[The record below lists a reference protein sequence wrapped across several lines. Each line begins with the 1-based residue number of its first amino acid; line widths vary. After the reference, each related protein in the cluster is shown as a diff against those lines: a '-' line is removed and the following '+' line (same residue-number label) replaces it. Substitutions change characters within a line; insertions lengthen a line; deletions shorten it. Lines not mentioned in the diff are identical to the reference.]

1 MKTFHILVP
10 TDFSESAD
18 LAFEHGIFLANQFEG
33 ELHLLHIAEL
43 PTITLPDFPADLFEV
58 ARSQGLSRMRDL
70 IEQQEVTLPPI
81 KRVVMAGTPSEP
93 AADVIVDYAKANG
106 MDFIVMGTHGRRGAR
121 RLFLGSVTEEV
132 ARRAPC
138 PVLTMR
144 AGRTA
149 WPLPRVE
156 RILVPVDFSDSTR
169 DVVGSATRMA
179 EHYGAAVTLLHVV
192 DLEFYPYYGFGS
204 DPYPMVEKEIMAS
217 SDRQLA
223 SLATELQ
230 AAGIVTTWL
239 TEKGHT
245 AATIRQ
251 VADRRDVDMIV
262 IGSHGRSGLDRAL
275 MGSVSE
281 KVLRTAHCP
290 VLLVHTADK
299 VIPKKTERREVALLM
314 EG

>member
-10 TDFSESAD
+10 TDFSECAD
-18 LAFEHGIFLANQFEG
+18 LALEHGIFLANQFEG
-33 ELHLLHIAEL
+33 ELHLLHVAEL

-58 ARSQGLSRMRDL
+58 ARTQGLSRMRDL
-70 IEQQEVTLPPI
+70 IEQQEVTLPPT

-93 AADVIVDYAKANG
+93 AADVIVEYAKANG

-144 AGRTA
+144 AGRKA

-156 RILVPVDFSDSTR
+156 RILVPVDFSGSTR
-169 DVVGSATRMA
+169 DLVFTATRMA
-179 EHYGAAVTLLHVV
+179 EHYDAAVTLLHVV

-204 DPYPMVEKEIMAS
+204 DPYPMVEKDLLEAS
-217 SDRQLA
+217 EAKLTE
-223 SLATELQ
+223 LATELQ

-239 TEKGHT
+239 TKKGHP
-245 AATIRQ
+245 AATIRDL
-251 VADRRDVDMIV
+251 ADRRDVDLIV

-290 VLLVHTADK
+290 VLIMHASDPK
-299 VIPKKTERREVALLM
+299 IPTRSELQERALLM
-314 EG
+314 E

>member
-10 TDFSESAD
+10 TDFSECAD
-18 LAFEHGIFLANQFEG
+18 LAFEHGIYLANKFEG
-33 ELHLLHIAEL
+33 ELHLLHVAEL

-58 ARSQGLSRMRDL
+58 ARSQGMSRMRDM
-70 IEQQEVTLPPI
+70 IERQELQLPPI
-81 KRVVMAGTPSEP
+81 KRVVMAGTPAEP
-93 AADVIVDYAKANG
+93 AADVVVDYAKANG
-106 MDFIVMGTHGRRGAR
+106 VDFIVMGTHGRRGAR

-138 PVLTMR
+138 PVLTVR
-144 AGRTA
+144 AGRKA

-156 RILVPVDFSDSTR
+156 RILVPVDFGDSTR

-179 EHYGAAVTLLHVV
+179 EHYDAAVTLLHVV

-204 DPYPMVEKEIMAS
+204 DPYPMVERDLMDAS
-217 SDRQLA
+217 ERKLTDLA
-223 SLATELQ
+223 AEMQ

-239 TEKGHT
+239 TEKGHP
-245 AATIRQ
+245 AATIRE
-251 VADRRDVDMIV
+251 VADRRDVDLIV

-281 KVLRTAHCP
+281 KVLRTVHCP
-290 VLLVHTADK
+290 VLVMHTTDK
-299 VIPKKTERREVALLM
+299 EIPKKTERREMALLM

>member
-18 LAFEHGIFLANQFEG
+18 LALEHGIFLANQFEG
-33 ELHLLHIAEL
+33 ELHLLHVAEL
-43 PTITLPDFPADLFEV
+43 PTVTLPDFPHDLFEV
-58 ARSQGLSRMRDL
+58 ARSQGLTRMRDL
-70 IEQQEVTLPPI
+70 IERQEVTLPPI

-144 AGRTA
+144 AGRRA

-156 RILVPVDFSDSTR
+156 RILVPVDFSDSTQE
-169 DVVGSATRMA
+169 VLACATRMA
-179 EHYGAAVTLLHVV
+179 QHHGATVKLLHVV

-204 DPYPMVEKEIMAS
+204 DPYPRVETDMVAAS
-217 SDRQLA
+217 ERKLA
-223 SLATELQ
+223 QLATELQ
-230 AAGIVTTWL
+230 AAGIVTTWQ
-239 TEKGHT
+239 TAKGHT
-245 AATIRQ
+245 ASTIRD
-251 VADRRDVDMIV
+251 VADVRDVDLIV
-262 IGSHGRSGLDRAL
+262 IGSHGRTGLDRAL

-281 KVLRTAHCP
+281 KVLRAAHCP
-290 VLLVHTADK
+290 VLVVHTTDK
-299 VIPKKTERREVALLM
+299 ELPKKTEHREVALFM
-314 EG
+314 E